1 MKLGQ
6 KSGME
11 NREEIGGKGMGSGF
25 EQNILHACVEI
36 LSYVLYGN
44 ITCQ

>member
-25 EQNILHACVEI
+25 EQNILHACVET
-36 LSYVLYGN
+36 LSYVLSGS
-44 ITCQ
+44 IPCQ